1 MCEKKMA
8 RSFRVFLV
16 VFSITQTPSYAN
28 DFCFSPPPSRHL
40 LEDAECNALVKAL
53 LAGFE
58 HSQTTIVKVPKKTR
72 PHICTICNV
81 GFTRAEHL
89 KRHQASGI
97 HTNQRPYI
105 CTICQRSFHRLDNAR
120 QHRKVH
126 QKPLD
131 NNKDHAS

>member
-28 DFCFSPPPSRHL
+28 DFCFPPPPSRLL
-40 LEDAECNALVKAL
+40 LEDAECNELVKAL
-53 LAGFE
+53 LEGFE

-72 PHICTICNV
+72 SLICTICNV

-97 HTNQRPYI
+97 HTNQRSHT
-105 CTICQRSFHRLDNAR
+105 CSFCKRSFNRRDNL
-120 QHRKVH
+120 KVH
-126 QKPLD
+126 ERSHMKD
-131 NNKDHAS
+131 KDHVS